1 MSDPSR
7 ILMNVRFTVQ
17 EDTMQTVDQAQHT
30 LEEIARAHQ
39 WQRARFT
46 GTVTCAACAL
56 LPLDQDD
63 VDSPCPGA

>member
-1 MSDPSR
+1 
-7 ILMNVRFTVQ
+7 
-17 EDTMQTVDQAQHT
+17 MQTIDQAQHT
-30 LEEIARAHQ
+30 REEIARAHQ

-63 VDSPCPGA
+63 IDSPCPGA